1 MNPTPNVESLLRQIK
16 AKANPNNL
24 AGMQRFGIR
33 GQQMLGVGLYEI
45 RGMVKGV
52 HDHQLALD
60 LWQTGIHEARI
71 MASIVDEP
79 ARVTRDQLNAWVK
92 DFDSWDVCDQ
102 VTTNLVDI
110 SPFAIECIFAW
121 ANQEPEYIR
130 RAGFAT
136 LAGLAVHNKTL
147 PDSEFEPFFT
157 LIKEY
162 SSDERNF
169 VKKAV
174 NWALRNIGKRNKEL
188 CLRAMEVA
196 EEIKELDNRTSRW
209 IAADALRELK
219 IKFEKMK

>member
-1 MNPTPNVESLLRQIK
+1 MNPTPNFESLVREIK
-16 AKANPNNL
+16 AKADPNNI
-24 AGMQRFGIR
+24 AGMQRYGIR
-33 GQQMLGVGLYEI
+33 GEKMLGVSLYEI
-45 RGMVKGV
+45 RRMVKGV
-52 HDHQLALD
+52 RDHQLALD

-71 MASIVDEP
+71 MASIVDDP
-79 ARVTRDQLNAWVK
+79 ACVTRDQLEAWVK

-110 SPFAIECIFAW
+110 SPFAVECIFAW

-157 LIKEY
+157 LIKKY
-162 SSDERNF
+162 STDERNF

-174 NWALRNIGKRNKEL
+174 NWALRNIGKRNRAL
-188 CLRAMEVA
+188 CLRAMEVS
-196 EEIKELDNRTSRW
+196 EELKQLDNRTARW

-219 IKFEKMK
+219 TKLEKMK